1 VGEKLENRIQAIIT
15 KLNAALVDAKKFDGG
30 KTGATG
36 TRVRKAAHEIIGD
49 LKSLR
54 LHISAAKNADKPA
67 E

>member
-1 VGEKLENRIQAIIT
+1 MGEKLENRIQAIIT
-15 KLNAALVDAKKFDGG
+15 KLNATLADAQKFDGG

-36 TRVRKAAHEIIGD
+36 TRVRKVAHEVIGD

-54 LHISAAKNADKPA
+54 LQISAAKNADKPA